1 MLNIDNNFYNI
12 FYNSIKLINVVQIMF
27 ILFCLLSLLKTFWLV
42 SIGALRDIIL
52 KKIFTY
58 FIINNIFIL
67 IFIKYMFL

>member
-52 KKIFTY
+52 KNFFTY